1 MRTIKGADNLT
12 LKDPSY
18 IHNCHNHFYLERMRM
33 SDGPRGVPNTDTASV
48 SDEDIYKAEGVQ
60 PNEMKDLHN
69 FLARNHNKYKPK
81 DEEEESIRENEE
93 FNENERR
100 HGEQL
105 SRDREDK
112 DYRGGKGCCF
122 FLS

>member
-1 MRTIKGADNLT
+1 
-12 LKDPSY
+12 
-18 IHNCHNHFYLERMRM
+18 M

-69 FLARNHNKYKPK
+69 FLSHNHKYKPK

-100 HGEQL
+100 HGANVAT
-105 SRDREDK
+105 SNDREDK
-112 DYRGGKGCCF
+112 DYRGGKQNYE
-122 FLS
+122 